1 MAGEWIPCGT
11 IQSGNGLIVDVFVGE
26 QSNTMSAIGVEVHAG
41 DVAMTA
47 GATFMTLKEEVRAIV
62 IIGIGAFLILENK
75 VGVLIRFGLSG
86 FYLVNG
92 RGQISGHRDWRCVVV
107 VAVVAG

>member
-11 IQSGNGLIVDVFVGE
+11 IQRGKGLIVDVHVGE
-26 QSNTMSAIGVEVHAG
+26 QGNTMSAISLEVHAG

-47 GATFMTLKEEVRAIV
+47 GATFVTLEEEVRAIV
-62 IIGIGAFLILENK
+62 IIGIGPLLILENK
-75 VGVLIRFGLSG
+75 IGVLIRFGLSG

-92 RGQISGHRDWRCVVV
+92 RGQIYGHGDWRCVVV